1 MKQVAATLPNRSE
14 EGPASRANVSMN
26 AGVLQTEPLA
36 AEKISIFTVR
46 EPSKLYYTV
55 KRLLDIVLSI
65 LGIVFLAPVFLC
77 IALSIKIDDG
87 GPVLHFREIIG
98 KHGKRF
104 YALKFRTMITDADTY
119 LAKHPELMQKFKQNM
134 KLSQDPR
141 ITRTGR
147 FLRKTSLDEL
157 PQLFNVLVG
166 QMSLV
171 GPRII
176 HPSELARYGEYG
188 QKRLSVKPG
197 ITGLW
202 QISGRQHISYD
213 ERVQL
218 DMRYIDTRSFIV
230 DLVILVKTLKVFIVH
245 TGA

>member
-1 MKQVAATLPNRSE
+1 MEQAVTLPNRSE
-14 EGPASRANVSMN
+14 EGAASRANLSMN
-26 AGVLQTEPLA
+26 SGILDTEPLA
-36 AEKISIFTVR
+36 AGNSSAFAVHK
-46 EPSKLYYTV
+46 PSRLYDAI

-65 LGIVFLAPVFLC
+65 FGVMFLLPVFLC
-77 IALSIKIDDG
+77 IALCIKLDDG

-104 YALKFRTMITDADTY
+104 YALKFRTMLPDADVY
-119 LAKHPELMQKFKQNM
+119 LARHPELMQKFKQNM
-134 KLSQDPR
+134 KLPQDPR
-141 ITRTGR
+141 ITRTGK

-157 PQLFNVLVG
+157 PQLLNVLMG

-188 QKRLSVKPG
+188 QKRLSVTPG

-218 DMRYIDTRSFIV
+218 DMQYIDTRSFIV
-230 DLVILVKTLKVFIVH
+230 DLVILAKTMKVFIVH
-245 TGA
+245 NGA

>member
-1 MKQVAATLPNRSE
+1 MNPITMIATRYPE
-14 EGPASRANVSMN
+14 EGTASQVIANGTKRVID
-26 AGVLQTEPLA
+26 TEPLK
-36 AEKISIFTVR
+36 AERIHKPSILYFVSKRCIDISLSIFGI
-46 EPSKLYYTV
+46 
-55 KRLLDIVLSI
+55 IVLM
-65 LGIVFLAPVFLC
+65 PVLLI
-77 IALSIKIDDG
+77 IALCIKIDDG

-98 KHGKRF
+98 EKGRRF
-104 YALKFRTMITDADTY
+104 YALKFRTMIPDADSY
-119 LAKHPELMQKFKQNM
+119 LAKRPELLRKFQKNM
-134 KLSQDPR
+134 KLERDPR
-141 ITRTGR
+141 ITRLGK

-157 PQLFNVLVG
+157 PQLFNVLIG

-176 HPSELARYGEYG
+176 HPSELPRFGQTA

-202 QISGRQHISYD
+202 QISRRQHACYD
-213 ERVQL
+213 ERVKL

-230 DLVILVKTLKVFIVH
+230 DLIILIKTLKVIIVR